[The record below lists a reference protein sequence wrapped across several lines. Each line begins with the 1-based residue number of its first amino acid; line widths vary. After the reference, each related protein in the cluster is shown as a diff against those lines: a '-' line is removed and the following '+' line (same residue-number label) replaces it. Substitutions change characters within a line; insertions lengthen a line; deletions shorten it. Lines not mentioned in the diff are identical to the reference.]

1 MNEIKQVPALL
12 VKNHEKSDDIIPI
25 KKGKKGG
32 PRKNSGRPKGVTNK
46 ISAVSI
52 LQQIAL
58 VDVPFEVGL
67 AEDYARARRSG
78 DAYLVQKYHNMILNK
93 VVADKVDVTSNGETV
108 TVGFSFPKK
117 ELEDWK

>member
-12 VKNHEKSDDIIPI
+12 VKNQEKPI

-32 PRKNSGRPKGVTNK
+32 PRPNSGRPKGTTNK
-46 ISAVSI
+46 LSAVQLLNQISI
-52 LQQIAL
+52 
-58 VDVPFEVGL
+58 VDVPFEVGF
-67 AEDYARARRSG
+67 AEDYASARRSG
-78 DAYLVQKYHNMILNK
+78 DKYLVQKYQAMILNK

-108 TVGFSFPKK
+108 TVGFSFPKH